1 MYRLG
6 ALRTLAELV
15 DSPGGAL
22 WVWRDRWNRFMP
34 VAHWCMDRE
43 LIPIAAGD
51 PCLQPFS
58 DENCSFLDLTALTGQ
73 PSSSVWRE
81 RFPGGWLVVPLR
93 YRSRLA
99 GFALIN
105 RSRSERPL
113 HWEDRSLISL
123 VALQLAAYV
132 VQQETAQ
139 ALADARQLEQFN
151 KRFAFILHDTK
162 NAVGQLALLARNAEQ
177 FGHDEEFRKDMVATL
192 KNSVEKLQALLASL
206 TGSAPAAPISA
217 TGGKVDIS
225 KLAAT
230 FVEDKRRLGL
240 NLQADVTG
248 PAFVRLVDPNAF
260 LGVLE
265 HVVSNALEASPPNR
279 PVMIRTGNTAGSVSL
294 TIEDKGPGMS
304 EQFIADEL
312 FRPLKSKKK
321 AGFGIGTYQARE
333 IMHDLGG
340 DIGVRSKPGEGTA
353 VFLMLPEYIPER
365 EAVSA

>member
-1 MYRLG
+1 MCRLG
-6 ALRTLAELV
+6 VLRTLAELV

-22 WVWRDRWNRFMP
+22 WVWRERWNRFMP

-58 DENCSFLDLTALTGQ
+58 DENCSFLDLTALTDQ
-73 PSSSVWRE
+73 PSSSVWQRKIS
-81 RFPGGWLVVPLR
+81 GGLGSLCHCGIA
-93 YRSRLA
+93 RSSP

-123 VALQLAAYV
+123 VALQLAAYL
-132 VQQETAQ
+132 VQQETTQ

-162 NAVGQLALLARNAEQ
+162 NTVGQLTLLARNAEQ
-177 FGHDEEFRKDMVATL
+177 FGHDEDFRKDMVATL
-192 KNSVEKLQALLASL
+192 RNSVEKLQALLASL

-225 KLAAT
+225 KLATT

-240 NLQADVTG
+240 NVQIDLTG
-248 PAFVRLVDPNAF
+248 PAFVHLVDPNAL

-279 PVMIRTGNTAGSVSL
+279 PVMIWAGKINGSVSL
-294 TIEDKGPGMS
+294 SVEDKGTGMS

-312 FRPLKSKKK
+312 FRPMKSKKK
-321 AGFGIGTYQARE
+321 TGFGIGTYQARE
-333 IMHDLGG
+333 IMRDLDG
-340 DIGVRSKPGEGTA
+340 DIERPEQTGRGHNR
-353 VFLMLPEYIPER
+353 VFDAPRVYP
-365 EAVSA
+365 